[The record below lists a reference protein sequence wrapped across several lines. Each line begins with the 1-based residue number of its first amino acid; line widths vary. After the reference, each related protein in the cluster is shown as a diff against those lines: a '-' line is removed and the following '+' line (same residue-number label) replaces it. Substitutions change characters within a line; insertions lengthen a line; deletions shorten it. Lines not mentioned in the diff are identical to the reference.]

1 MQSCASS
8 KAVSG
13 LCRVR
18 HFIVSP
24 SGAAGCQCRYRC
36 DEVQLSPNIQ
46 SPERTKAVT
55 SFYFQ
60 SAIDQA
66 AAKVSESLTVVMI
79 ALQIELQCRIY

>member
-1 MQSCASS
+1 MHSCASS
-8 KAVSG
+8 KAASS

-18 HFIVSP
+18 HFIIRHSD
-24 SGAAGCQCRYRC
+24 AAGCQCRYRC
-36 DEVQLSPNIQ
+36 DDLQLHPNIQ

-66 AAKVSESLTVVMI
+66 AAKVSEDLTT
-79 ALQIELQCRIY
+79 